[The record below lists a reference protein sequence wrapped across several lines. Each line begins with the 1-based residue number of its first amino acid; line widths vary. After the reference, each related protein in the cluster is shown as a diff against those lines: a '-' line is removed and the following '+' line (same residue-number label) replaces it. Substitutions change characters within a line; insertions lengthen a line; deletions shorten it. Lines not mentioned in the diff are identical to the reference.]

1 MRIGG
6 HEAIYTPYQAPK
18 MELFVEIFNGY
29 FRKNL
34 HLMFERVLNTP
45 LHHTSNQKENAKN
58 TNNPR
63 KVAHTK
69 ITTKT
74 SAMKVVFTEG
84 GDKI

>member
-1 MRIGG
+1 MKYVWKGS
-6 HEAIYTPYQAPK
+6 EYTSASL
-18 MELFVEIFNGY
+18 E
-29 FRKNL
+29 
-34 HLMFERVLNTP
+34 
-45 LHHTSNQKENAKN
+45 N

-84 GDKI
+84 GDKIWKFQKNI